1 MFLLHF
7 LNDVFFLFFKLY
19 VISVIWYATLV
30 SRNNSFINGIK
41 DIKDSE
47 YFIGLERLSK
57 DTTYW
62 TYFNAICTAINSTIF
77 FFSCSLLFFYVCCSH
92 YDWDS
97 QHLPLPFVQQALLH
111 HVAHTLQGRP
121 RPVCLHHPL
130 CYGVRG
136 LCLCREHHLRDP
148 HLRLLACKPRH
159 HHHVPRHGRR
169 SRL

>member
-77 FFSCSLLFFYVCCSH
+77 FF
-92 YDWDS
+92 
-97 QHLPLPFVQQALLH
+97 
-111 HVAHTLQGRP
+111 
-121 RPVCLHHPL
+121 
-130 CYGVRG
+130 
-136 LCLCREHHLRDP
+136 
-148 HLRLLACKPRH
+148 
-159 HHHVPRHGRR
+159 
-169 SRL
+169 